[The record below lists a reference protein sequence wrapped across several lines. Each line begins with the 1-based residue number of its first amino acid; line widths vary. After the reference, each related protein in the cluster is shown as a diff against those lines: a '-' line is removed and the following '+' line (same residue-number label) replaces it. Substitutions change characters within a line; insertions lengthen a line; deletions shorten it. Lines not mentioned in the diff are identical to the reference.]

1 MSRSSHQSKIPSLK
15 CQLFPDSFSLPAQ
28 EYVQFTFRWLLLD
41 SLFADNSLTQ
51 FTSILVASMKEGRI
65 MGPFEKEL
73 KWARG
78 EYAEECQLI

>member
-1 MSRSSHQSKIPSLK
+1 MSAFSWFLLPSGTRVCAVHLSLIIIRSP
-15 CQLFPDSFSLPAQ
+15 
-28 EYVQFTFRWLLLD
+28 
-41 SLFADNSLTQ
+41 LFADNSLTQ

-65 MGPFEKEL
+65 MGPFEKKL